1 MRLGFVTKVLHDLNK
16 RKKRDFFLFFHSSLP
31 IAYDL
36 LCFLIYFVLE
46 SICAKV
52 AYVVNNF

>member
-16 RKKRDFFLFFHSSLP
+16 RKKGIFSFFSQF
-31 IAYDL
+31 IAK
-36 LCFLIYFVLE
+36 CIRFTMFLIYLVLV
-46 SICAKV
+46 SICAKI